1 MFQKT
6 LHIIKLHTY
15 YTFTYIMYSY
25 IPGQHLLL
33 QEMLVMFI
41 PEHSLPPQL
50 GLGWVH
56 VRCRVITPSPQVV
69 EQFVT
74 FCQSLHPPSTI

>member
-1 MFQKT
+1 MFLQQTNLDTVAT
-6 LHIIKLHTY
+6 LNHLL
-15 YTFTYIMYSY
+15 
-25 IPGQHLLL
+25 GQHLLL

-56 VRCRVITPSPQVV
+56 VRC
-69 EQFVT
+69 
-74 FCQSLHPPSTI
+74 

>member
-1 MFQKT
+1 MHYI
-6 LHIIKLHTY
+6 LLAWLVIDICIDIYLLHTY
-15 YTFTYIMYSY
+15 VFYFLQSLFIFYVASY
-25 IPGQHLLL
+25 LLGQHLLL

-56 VRCRVITPSPQVV
+56 VRC
-69 EQFVT
+69 
-74 FCQSLHPPSTI
+74 